1 MTRTGTARTALRQL
15 LAQPEPLL
23 AMAPMQ
29 DVTHAAFWRV
39 LIRFGGPDLFFTEFF
54 RVHGASRLDRD
65 ILRSITENPTGRP
78 IVAQLVG
85 TDAAALARTARELS
99 QHPVAAVDLNVGCP
113 VPVVSRKG
121 AGGGLLRDLGRLE
134 SILGA
139 LRDAIALPLTVKIRL
154 GWSAPEECERW
165 LPLMNRHGVDLVT
178 VHGRTV
184 QQMYG
189 GAVHYDWIAR
199 AVAGLECPALANG
212 DIHSFA
218 QAGRVLAMTGARG
231 VMIGRGAIRNPWIFR
246 QIREHRSG
254 GAVGRPTGRMV
265 LEYLRELYA
274 ALASAGCPERAQVE
288 RFKKYSNFIGTGI
301 EPTGRLLHRI
311 KRATSQEGL
320 FRAAEEY
327 LDHDRPLEL
336 EPFADPG

>member
-1 MTRTGTARTALRQL
+1 MTRTGTARTAWGRL

-29 DVTHAAFWRV
+29 DVTHAAFWRI

-54 RVHGASRLDRD
+54 RVHAASRLDRD
-65 ILRSITENPTGRP
+65 ILRSITNNPTGRP
-78 IVAQLVG
+78 VVAQLVG

-99 QHPVAAVDLNVGCP
+99 QHPVAAIDLNAGCP

-134 SILGA
+134 AILGA

-165 LPLMNRHGVDLVT
+165 LPLVSRHGVDLVT

-199 AVAGLECPALANG
+199 AVAGLSCPVLANG
-212 DIHSFA
+212 DIGSFA
-218 QAGRVLAMTGARG
+218 QADRVLAMTGARG
-231 VMIGRGAIRNPWIFR
+231 VMVGRGAIRNPWIFR

-265 LEYLRELYA
+265 LGYLRELYA
-274 ALASAGCPERAQVE
+274 ALASPGCPERAQVE
-288 RFKKYSNFIGTGI
+288 RFKKYANFIGTGI
-301 EPTGRLLHRI
+301 EPTGRCLHRI
-311 KRATSQEGL
+311 QRAASQEGL
-320 FRAAEEY
+320 FGAAEEY
-327 LDHDRPLEL
+327 LDHDRPLEPL
-336 EPFADPG
+336 AGPG